1 MKKMNLRAWDKRVQA
16 MRRVT
21 RIDFLDG
28 LVYWVNKLRILRE
41 VKENVENVEL
51 MQSINQQ
58 DKNGRELFADDL
70 VKLILPD
77 GEVRIF
83 RIRIK
88 TVDREVRNHQEFV
101 GEYSKV
107 RITAVVFEWQGFDLF
122 PCVDENGVSDVSNME
137 WVGTFWENPEL
148 LEVFR

>member
-101 GEYSKV
+101 GEYSNGKGLIYSHV
-107 RITAVVFEWQGFDLF
+107 SMKMGSLMCPIWNGLGPFGRTLNYWR
-122 PCVDENGVSDVSNME
+122 CSDESN
-137 WVGTFWENPEL
+137 
-148 LEVFR
+148 R